1 MNRNSFLKL
10 CMAAGAFFSA
20 PFSTIAKINR
30 RIKVDKGIKVDAGKD
45 RFDKPMSLFD
55 GDTFYT
61 KVSTEDTNGGIY
73 IFESTRDK
81 KGGPPLHYHYE
92 QDEWWYILEGEFL
105 FKVGEQTFTAKKGD
119 SVFGPRMVPH
129 AFAKTN
135 EGPAR
140 MVIAFQPAGKMEA
153 HFKALS
159 QGIYAKLSEAEKHK
173 FRQTNG
179 FEVVGPA
186 LTYDKSVQQK

>member
-10 CMAAGAFFSA
+10 CLAVGSFLSTPFALMAK
-20 PFSTIAKINR
+20 PFSKKR
-30 RIKVDKGIKVDAGKD
+30 VDKGIKVDAGKD
-45 RFDKPMSLFD
+45 RFGESISLFE
-55 GDTFYT
+55 GDTFFC
-61 KVSTEDTNGGIY
+61 KVSTKDTDGDIY

-105 FKVGEQTFTAKKGD
+105 FKVGDQTFKTKAGD

-135 EGPAR
+135 EGIAR
-140 MVIAFQPAGKMEA
+140 VLMAFQPAGKMEEY
-153 HFKALS
+153 FKAVS
-159 QGIYAKLSEAEKHK
+159 QGATAKLSEEERHK
-173 FRQTNG
+173 FRKANG

-186 LTYDKSVQQK
+186 LTYLKQ

>member
-1 MNRNSFLKL
+1 MHGSR
-10 CMAAGAFFSA
+10 CFFSA

-30 RIKVDKGIKVDAGKD
+30 RIKVGKGIKVDAGKD
-45 RFDKPMSLFD
+45 RFEKPMSLFE

-61 KVSTEDTNGGIY
+61 KVSTEDTNGDIY
-73 IFESTRDK
+73 IFESTRDR

-105 FKVGEQTFTAKKGD
+105 FKVGDQTFTAKKGD

-140 MVIAFQPAGKMEA
+140 MVMAFQPAGKMEA